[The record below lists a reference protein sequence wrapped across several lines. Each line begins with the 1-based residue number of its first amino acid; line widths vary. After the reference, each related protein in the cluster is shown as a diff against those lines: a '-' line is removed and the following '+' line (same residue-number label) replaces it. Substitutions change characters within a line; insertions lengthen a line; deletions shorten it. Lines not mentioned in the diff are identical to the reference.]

1 VRTTAWLWEAP
12 PAAAAST
19 PGLAASSMQLGCMAG
34 DLTTAASTPASPC
47 RHRN

>member
-1 VRTTAWLWEAP
+1 
-12 PAAAAST
+12 
-19 PGLAASSMQLGCMAG
+19 MQLGCMAG